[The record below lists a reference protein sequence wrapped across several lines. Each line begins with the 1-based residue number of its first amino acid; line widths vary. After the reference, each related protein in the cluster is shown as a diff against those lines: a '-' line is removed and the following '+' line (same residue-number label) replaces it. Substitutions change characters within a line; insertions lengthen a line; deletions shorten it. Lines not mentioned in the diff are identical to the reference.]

1 MNSLRYLLLSA
12 LLSSSVCVAQT
23 TTPKSPTIQEITS
36 GVFAA
41 KRAGNGFRSTADG
54 KHYTILSQDHSAIVR
69 YSYETAK
76 VVDTLFNCKT
86 ARECDFKDIEDYR
99 ISDNGHHI
107 ILLRET
113 KPIYRRSRSY
123 TAYHYDVRR
132 NMVKPLATTAGKVRI
147 PTLSPNG
154 RMCAYVID
162 NDIYIKKFDYDTEVR
177 VTTDGKMNAILNG
190 VTDWVYEEELYTIGL
205 MEWSPDGAFL
215 AFVRSDESK
224 VKTFDMTI
232 FGRGNYPFNYVY
244 KYPKAGEKNS
254 DISIKL
260 YNVDNRDTK
269 DIKLPEKEE
278 FYIPRM
284 DFCNEALY
292 VFTLNRHQSIFK
304 VYSVNPKSF
313 VAKVWLQD
321 RDEKYI
327 DTEWV
332 RQLTF
337 DNRGALYVNESDGTA
352 QIYRYDKN
360 GTLAGKVT
368 KGKSDVAHLY
378 GVTAAGE
385 LIYSLA
391 SPTPG
396 DRVIIAQDKKGKQRY
411 LSPKSGVSSV
421 VFSKDMSY
429 YLLSHSS
436 ATEVPSYKICRTRD
450 AKEVKLL
457 EDNKDLKSTL
467 GRYDIPK
474 KEFMMLKTA
483 EGIDLCAWMIKPT
496 NFDPSRRYPV
506 VMTQY
511 SGPGSQE
518 VENKYETDWVVAM
531 AQEGFIVVCVD
542 GRGTGFRGREFKKAT
557 YLNLGIL
564 ESDDQIAA
572 AKALG
577 KLPYIDGN
585 RIGIFGWSFGGY
597 NVLMCMTRGN
607 GTFKAGVSVAPPTDW
622 RLYDTI
628 YTERYMRTP
637 NENPEGYR
645 RTSVLTHVKGL
656 QGKLMII
663 QGSADDNVH
672 MQNTMLL
679 TEALVQADK
688 DFDMMT
694 YTDKDHG
701 IHGGNSRNH
710 LFRKVIGYFKTN
722 L

>member
-1 MNSLRYLLLSA
+1 MNRLKYFLLAA
-12 LLSSSVCVAQT
+12 LLSSPVCVAQT
-23 TTPKSPTIQEITS
+23 TSAKTPTIKEITT
-36 GVFAA
+36 GAFAA
-41 KRAGNGFRSTADG
+41 RSAGNGFRSTADG
-54 KHYTILSQDHSAIVR
+54 KHYTILSEDHGAIVR

-86 ARECDFKDIEDYR
+86 ARECDFESIDDYR

-107 ILLRET
+107 VLLRET

-132 NMVKPLATTAGKVRI
+132 NMVKPLATTKGQVRI

-177 VTTDGKMNAILNG
+177 VTTDGKINAILNG

-205 MEWSPDGAFL
+205 MEWSRDGAFL
-215 AFVRSDESK
+215 AFVRSDESA

-232 FGRGNYPFNYVY
+232 FGRGNYPLNYVY

-254 DISIKL
+254 DISLKL

-269 DIKLPEKEE
+269 EIRLPEKAEY
-278 FYIPRM
+278 YIPRL
-284 DFCNEALY
+284 DFRGDALY

-313 VAKVWLQD
+313 VAKLWLQD
-321 RDEKYI
+321 KDEKYI

-337 DNRGALYVNESDGTA
+337 DNEGALYVNESDGTA
-352 QIYRYDKN
+352 QVYRYGKN
-360 GTLAGKVT
+360 GTLVGKVT
-368 KGKSDVAHLY
+368 KGKSDVAQLY
-378 GVTAAGE
+378 GVTASGE

-391 SPTPG
+391 SPTPA
-396 DRVIIAQDKKGKQRY
+396 DRVIIAQDKKGKQRF
-411 LSPKSGVSSV
+411 LSPKDGVSSV

-429 YLLSHSS
+429 YLLAHSS
-436 ATEVPSYKICRTRD
+436 ATEVPRYEIRRTRD
-450 AKEVKLL
+450 AKVVKLL
-457 EDNKDLKSTL
+457 EDNSKLSATL
-467 GRYDIPK
+467 AQYKMPK
-474 KEFMMLKTA
+474 KEFMTLKIADGT
-483 EGIDLCAWMIKPT
+483 ELSAWMIKPS
-496 NFDPSRRYPV
+496 NFDPSKRYPV

-518 VENKYETDWVVAM
+518 VKNEYEADWTTAM
-531 AQEGFIVVCVD
+531 AEEGFIVVCVD
-542 GRGTGFRGREFKKAT
+542 GRGTGFRGREFKKCT
-557 YLNLGIL
+557 YLNLGIT
-564 ESDDQIAA
+564 ESNDQIAA

-577 KLPYIDGN
+577 KLSYIDGS

-597 NVLMCMTRGN
+597 NVLMCMSRGN
-607 GTFKAGVSVAPPTDW
+607 GTFRAGVAVAPPSDW

-645 RTSVLTHVKGL
+645 QTSVLSHVDGL
-656 QGKLMII
+656 QGKLLIVH
-663 QGSADDNVH
+663 GTADDNVH
-672 MQNTMLL
+672 IQNIMHL
-679 TEALVQADK
+679 TEALIAADK
-688 DFDMMT
+688 DYDMMV

-701 IHGGNSRNH
+701 IRGGNTRNH
-710 LFRKVIGYFKTN
+710 LFRKVISYFKTH